1 MNNILLI
8 LFSQIKYNLDFMS
21 INLRNL
27 ILFALLTTLIYSLSI
42 SSQAHTQHNNH
53 LNTLHK
59 LASNILNQQSIH
71 NQNTFASVIQTNIKA
86 VSDSVNKGIP
96 SIISTK
102 NIPSFSYDRTQ
113 C

>member
-8 LFSQIKYNLDFMS
+8 LFAQIKYNLDFMS

-27 ILFALLTTLIYSLSI
+27 ILFALLSTLIYSLSI
-42 SSQAHTQHNNH
+42 SSQAHTQYNNH
-53 LNTLHK
+53 LNTLHR

-71 NQNTFASVIQTNIKA
+71 NQNNASDIQTNIKA
-86 VSDSVNKGIP
+86 VSDSVNKDTQ

-102 NIPSFSYDRTQ
+102 NIPSFSYNRTQ